1 MAPRRSFFVVVVLF
15 LLLGDPWCL
24 VSARDTVHPE
34 QQNKNSPWKSSIV
47 ANEYIVMFDSYMD
60 VSLMNETITGIA
72 GTSGFRISPRFN
84 PGALLPSDFAV
95 IVTEKEADEQIV
107 AKLRSS
113 SHVRHVVPQ
122 RKFTNILSEAWTDD
136 TVAEESLKVVN
147 REIRERRFFENG
159 VEVEVRHRAHTRFA
173 EEAVSEESD
182 VVRTRRRLHTEA
194 SQIPHLFGAQYLWD
208 EGYSGKGIKVAVF
221 DTGLEKN
228 HPHFRNVV
236 LRTDWT
242 DEDTKDDLIGHGT
255 FVAGVIASDSECL
268 GFAPDAEIYSFR
280 VFTEKRVS
288 YTAWF
293 LDAFNFAIQKRINV
307 LNLSIGGPDFLDRP
321 FVEKVWEMSANRII
335 VISAIGNDG
344 PIYGTLNNPAD
355 HLDVIG
361 VGGID
366 FKDRIASFSSRG
378 MTTWELPHGAGR
390 VKPDIVAYGH
400 AVQGS
405 GVGGGCKPLSG
416 TSVASPV
423 VAGAVALLAS
433 SIPESKRSQILNP
446 ASMKQVL
453 LAGARELSNANIFE
467 QGAGKLDLMDS
478 FEYLSKYTPR
488 VTAFPAALDLT
499 DCPYMWPY
507 CAQPLFHGAQPTI
520 FNVTIL
526 NALGSSGRFVG
537 EPTWVPSDF
546 GDFLEISFTHS
557 EYLWPWS
564 GWLGMHMRVSPK
576 AARWQGIAQ
585 GMVEF
590 TVQSPPGVG
599 ESTPRTQTVR
609 VPVKVQV
616 TPTPS
621 RTKRILWDQFHNLR
635 YPAGYLPR
643 DALHMKQEPFDW
655 NGDHPFTNF
664 RDLFNHLRGA
674 GFFIDILGDP
684 YTCFNATQYGTLLIV
699 DPEEEFF
706 PEEIEKLGKDVR
718 EHGLSVAV
726 FADWY
731 NEEVMKKITFFDEN
745 TKRMWVPI
753 TGGSNLPA
761 LNDLLR
767 QWGIQ
772 FSDMVFEGD
781 IAIDAS
787 SIAQFASGTG
797 IAHFPKD
804 GILIP
809 FQLRDQAISATEL
822 QAVPVL
828 GFLSPKQPIS
838 DLGEQPDKDSQPG
851 RIAVFG
857 DSSCLDSAA
866 RLERKNCFWL
876 AKDIIM
882 FTSQGI
888 LPPYTTGH
896 NPLASEFRSK
906 RMGLPKRTEGNQLAK
921 YSKVVGQ
928 EAICQNLDFK
938 RFNQSDTV
946 PVIRWPTRRT
956 ATEPN
961 TNQKLLFRE
970 GQSRARPV
978 HKDYHT
984 YGFVV
989 PFFLGVGSV
998 LIVVI
1003 VFLKVSKKRTSSGSS
1018 SVVPAHL

>member
-1 MAPRRSFFVVVVLF
+1 MGAS
-15 LLLGDPWCL
+15 
-24 VSARDTVHPE
+24 E
-34 QQNKNSPWKSSIV
+34 
-47 ANEYIVMFDSYMD
+47 
-60 VSLMNETITGIA
+60 MNATIAQIA
-72 GTSGFRISPRFN
+72 GSDGFRIVPRFN

-95 IVTEKEADEQIV
+95 IATDPESDAKIV
-107 AKLRSS
+107 SQLRSAA
-113 SHVRHVVPQ
+113 HVRFVVPQ
-122 RKFTNILSEAWTDD
+122 RKFTNILSEAWEGERGASD
-136 TVAEESLKVVN
+136 AGEGE
-147 REIRERRFFENG
+147 REAFSERRIFEDG
-159 VEVEVRHRAHTRFA
+159 SEVEVRHRAHTQFA
-173 EEAVSEESD
+173 QEVEEEDE
-182 VVRTRRRLHTEA
+182 RLMRMRRRLHTEVT
-194 SQIPHLFGAQYLWD
+194 QIPHLFNAQYLWD

-221 DTGLEKN
+221 DTGLEKD

-242 DEDTKDDLIGHGT
+242 DEDTKDDLLGHGT
-255 FVAGVIASDSECL
+255 FVAGVIASDSDCL

-280 VFTEKRVS
+280 VFTANRVS

-390 VKPDIVAYGH
+390 VKPDVVAYGH

-405 GVGGGCKPLSG
+405 GIGGGCKTLSG

-433 SIPESKRSQILNP
+433 SVPEAKRAQILNP

-453 LAGARELSNANIFE
+453 LAGARELSHANIFE
-467 QGAGKLDLMDS
+467 QGAGKLDLIDS
-478 FEYLSKYTPR
+478 FEYLASYTPR
-488 VTAFPAALDLT
+488 ATVFPAALDLT

-507 CAQPLFHGAQPTI
+507 CTQPLFHGAQPVI

-526 NALGSSGRFVG
+526 NGMGSSGIIVRP
-537 EPTWVPSDF
+537 PTWIPAEK

-564 GWLGMHMRVSPK
+564 GWLGLHMRVSPK
-576 AARWQGIAQ
+576 AAKWSGVAQ
-585 GMVEF
+585 GLVEF
-590 TVQSPPGVG
+590 TVQSPPGQG
-599 ESTPRTQTVR
+599 ETSPRIQTVR
-609 VPVKVQV
+609 LPVKVHV

-635 YPAGYLPR
+635 YPSGYLPR
-643 DALHMKQEPFDW
+643 DALHLKQEPFDW

-664 RDLFNHLRGA
+664 RDLFNHLRAA

-684 YTCFNATQYGTLLIV
+684 YTCFNASQYGTLLIV

-706 PEEIEKLGKDVR
+706 PEEIEKLGRDVR
-718 EHGLSVAV
+718 DHGLSVAV

-731 NEEVMKKITFFDEN
+731 NEEVLKKITFFDEN

-761 LNDLLR
+761 LNDLLL

-772 FSDMVFEGD
+772 FGDIVFDGE
-781 IAIDAS
+781 IAIDANTN
-787 SIAQFASGTG
+787 AQFASGAG
-797 IAHFPKD
+797 IAKFPKD
-804 GILIP
+804 GLLIP
-809 FQLRDQAISATEL
+809 FQLRDQSTSSNEL
-822 QAVPVL
+822 HAAPVL
-828 GFLSPKQPIS
+828 GFLTPSIPTPQPLA
-838 DLGEQPDKDSQPG
+838 DHDGQPG

-866 RLERKNCFWL
+866 RLDRKNCFWL
-876 AKDIIM
+876 AKDIM
-882 FTSQGI
+882 LFTSQGI
-888 LPPYTTGH
+888 LPSYTSSH
-896 NPLASEFRSK
+896 NPLTTDFQSR
-906 RMGLPKRTEGNQLAK
+906 RMGLPKRSEGNQLAK
-921 YSKVVGQ
+921 FSKVVGQ
-928 EAICQNLDFK
+928 DVVCQNLDFQ
-938 RFNQSDTV
+938 RFNQSDNV

-956 ATEPN
+956 ATEP
-961 TNQKLLFRE
+961 TTTQRLLFRE
-970 GQSRARPV
+970 GQSRARPTGGA
-978 HKDYHT
+978 YQP
-984 YGFVV
+984 YGFVA

-1003 VFLKVSKKRTSSGSS
+1003 VFLQVSKSKRSTSASS
-1018 SVVPAHL
+1018 SNVVPAHL